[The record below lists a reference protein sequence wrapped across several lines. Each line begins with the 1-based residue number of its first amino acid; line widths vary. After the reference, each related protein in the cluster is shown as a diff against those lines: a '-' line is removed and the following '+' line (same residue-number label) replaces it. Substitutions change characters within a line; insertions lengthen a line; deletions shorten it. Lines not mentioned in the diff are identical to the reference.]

1 MKNNQPSLFSFLFLA
16 VLLSGIFYFMMPQSY
31 DVTEAPLS
39 EFSTKRALEI
49 VKNMSAKPHFVGSQN
64 HKAVANYL
72 QKELQS
78 LGLQTTVQ
86 EGFTMTEKGT
96 LVKAKN
102 IIAKIKGTTD
112 SKALLLLAHYDSAPH
127 SKSYGASDDA
137 NGLAVILESIRT
149 FLHNNSP

>member
-102 IIAKIKGTTD
+102 IITKIKGTTD

-127 SKSYGASDDA
+127 SFSHGASDDA
-137 NGLAVILESIRT
+137 SGVAT
-149 FLHNNSP
+149 FI

>member
-39 EFSTKRALEI
+39 KFSTKRALEI

-86 EGFTMTEKGT
+86 EGFTMTDNLLKWCAENKMYLILDLHAAPGGQGNDA
-96 LVKAKN
+96 AK
-102 IIAKIKGTTD
+102 
-112 SKALLLLAHYDSAPH
+112 
-127 SKSYGASDDA
+127 
-137 NGLAVILESIRT
+137 
-149 FLHNNSP
+149 